1 MRDFALEVFFARWEF
16 AARHHMTASDA
27 ESLALGE
34 LLSMASPADR
44 EAYESLSLGYTET
57 SGAPDLRE
65 RIAASYDT
73 LGARDVLCLAGAG
86 EGLYAAARVLLE
98 PDDHVVVPLPNYQ
111 SAESVPA
118 SIARV
123 TGVPM
128 DYVGPGSGGWRLDV
142 DAIRAAIEPK
152 TKLLSLNFP
161 HNPTGYVMPREDFMD
176 VVDLC
181 RQRGLYLLCD
191 EVYRGVEADSAD
203 RLPQA
208 ADVYERGL
216 SLNVLSKAY
225 GLPGLRIGW
234 IATRDTQVLGRIA
247 RYKHYLS
254 ICNSAPSER
263 LAMIA
268 LDNRDV
274 ILSRVRGLIAENLER
289 VDALFAEFAA
299 LFEWARPAG
308 GCTAFPRYLGDDG
321 VETFCRRLLEDS
333 GVLLLPASIYASELG
348 RVPADH
354 FRVGFGRGQTFRDG
368 MRALRQHLERNDRDV
383 AV

>member
-16 AARHHMTASDA
+16 AARHHLTASDA
-27 ESLALGE
+27 ESLSLSE
-34 LLSMASPADR
+34 LLAMASPADR
-44 EAYESLSLGYTET
+44 AAYDSLSLGYTET

-65 RIAASYDT
+65 RIAATYDD
-73 LGARDVLCLAGAG
+73 LSAQHILCLAGAG
-86 EGLYAAARVLLE
+86 EGLYATARVLLE
-98 PDDHVVVPLPNYQ
+98 ADDHVIVPLPNYQ

-128 DYVGPGSGGWRLDV
+128 DYAGPGRGGWRLDV
-142 DAIRAAIEPK
+142 DAIRAAIEPQ

-161 HNPTGYVMPREDFMD
+161 HNPTGYVMPREDFAS

-181 RQRGLYLLCD
+181 RQHGLYLLCD
-191 EVYRGVEADSAD
+191 EVYRGVEQDAAD
-203 RLPQA
+203 RLPQV

-234 IATRDTQVLGRIA
+234 LATRDAQALGKIA

-268 LDNRDV
+268 LDNRDA
-274 ILSRVRGLIAENLER
+274 ILSRVRGLIAENLQQL
-289 VDALFAEFAA
+289 DALFAEYPA

-308 GCTAFPRYLGDDG
+308 GCTAFPRYLGGDG

-348 RVPADH
+348 RVPPDH
-354 FRVGFGRGQTFRDG
+354 FRIGFGRGQSFRDG
-368 MRALRQHLERNDRDV
+368 IRALRQHLERHYAAV
-383 AV
+383 AT